1 MLCSISPEIEQA
13 PETNQSLN
21 IFSETLQYPQ
31 ILSSK
36 KYIYS
41 ALSGQTDDLLWH
53 YFKFPVG
60 LLVGSRRYNIVT
72 YKDSSAHCPE
82 DIYTVT
88 PCCSHGQHWKMKK
101 ELTFKSRPLS
111 YVCTAGQSAYK
122 AIRSPHTLL
131 QWQST
136 CCRRHTVFQPH
147 QQLLPLSSLKH

>member
-1 MLCSISPEIEQA
+1 MVQYITWNWTEGPES
-13 PETNQSLN
+13 NQSLN
-21 IFSETLQYPQ
+21 IFSETLQYQQ

-36 KYIYS
+36 YIYIYS
-41 ALSGQTDDLLWH
+41 VLSGQTDDLLWH

-60 LLVGSRRYNIVT
+60 LIGSRGCNIVT
-72 YKDSSAHCPE
+72 YKDNGAHCPE

-88 PCCSHGQHWKMKK
+88 QRFSYGQHWKMKK
-101 ELTFKSRPLS
+101 ELTLKPLS
-111 YVCTAGQSAYK
+111 YVCTAGQSVYK

-136 CCRRHTVFQPH
+136 RCRRHTVFQPH